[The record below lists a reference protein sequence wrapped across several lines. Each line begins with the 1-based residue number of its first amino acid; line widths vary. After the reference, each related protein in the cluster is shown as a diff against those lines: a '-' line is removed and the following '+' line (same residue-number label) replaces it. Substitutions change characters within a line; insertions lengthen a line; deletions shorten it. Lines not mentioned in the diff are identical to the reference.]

1 MKIARKASKT
11 RKIRGGNKKDKKKG
25 SRTPKSPRTP
35 KKSPRTPKSS
45 RAPKSPRTPRR
56 KQVRFNEPKKLEKPE
71 HLIVFGHVYSD
82 ECGYCQNMK
91 PAWKELVT
99 EMKPLGVPIC
109 DIGKNYDTEIAN
121 FNQTYNTQLETAGYP
136 TIFRLTRN
144 SPNVDYYRGERTH
157 PSMREWLYSGA
168 Q

>member
-1 MKIARKASKT
+1 MKIARKASRT
-11 RKIRGGNKKDKKKG
+11 RKLRGGNKKNKKKG
-25 SRTPKSPRTP
+25 SKTPKSPRTP
-35 KKSPRTPKSS
+35 K
-45 RAPKSPRTPRR
+45 RTPRR
-56 KQVRFNEPKKLEKPE
+56 KRVRFNEPKKLEKPE

-109 DIGKNYDTEIAN
+109 DIGENYDTEIAN

-136 TIFRLTRN
+136 TIFRLTRH
-144 SPNVDYYRGERTH
+144 SPQVDYYRGERTH